1 MNKNIY
7 QIITELQREI
17 ISISDKGKITNDF
30 INLIEEVYFTN
41 KLAEKFIVIFDPNQ
55 STWHLIHKLLKQA
68 AIKGKAQD
76 FAKHLVGAKLQLRF
90 PEITIGNQ
98 STSAADDQT
107 HRPGDFLIGDTAF
120 HVTVSPM
127 PSVFNKCLDNIS
139 QGYKPFL
146 LVPDDKLIGS
156 RQNALQICS
165 ENISVESIES
175 FVSQNIDEISI
186 FKKDN
191 LTKSVKDLIEI
202 YNHRVDEVEFD
213 KSLMIDLPKNIL

>member
-7 QIITELQREI
+7 QIIKELQIENY
-17 ISISDKGKITNDF
+17 SISDQGKIKNDF

-41 KLAEKFIVIFDPNQ
+41 KLTEKFVVIFDPIQ

-68 AIKGKAQD
+68 AIKGKAQG
-76 FAKHLVGAKLQLRF
+76 FAQHLVGAKLQLRF
-90 PEITIGNQ
+90 PEVTVVNQ
-98 STSAADDQT
+98 PTSAADNQT

-127 PSVFNKCLDNIS
+127 PSVFNKCLDNIFH
-139 QGYKPFL
+139 GYKPFL

-156 RQNALQICS
+156 RQNASQFFNK
-165 ENISVESIES
+165 NISVESIES

-202 YNHRVDEVEFD
+202 YNHRVDEVEYD
-213 KSLMIDLPKNIL
+213 KSLMIELPKNLL